1 MGYKNPIGFHTQVM
15 VSLKVQK
22 RLASAVLKCGKGRVW
37 LDPSEATEIGLA
49 KSRRSIKKYIK
60 DGYIVK
66 KVVATHS
73 RAKARAWTAAKR
85 LGRHTGIGKRQGCK
99 NARMPLKLFWI
110 RRQRAL
116 RRLLRKLR
124 KNKKVDKNLYHKF
137 YLGSK
142 GNLYKNKK
150 VLIEAIHKERN
161 EKLRQEKIE
170 NEQKARR
177 MKNLE
182 KRKRKLESKLAK
194 HAAE

>member
-1 MGYKNPIGFHTQVM
+1 MGKRIQTKVM

-22 RLASAVLKCGKGRVW
+22 RLSASVLKCGKGRVW
-37 LDPSEATEIGLA
+37 LDPNEATEIGLA
-49 KSRRSIKKYIK
+49 KSRRSIKKFVK

-66 KVVATHS
+66 RQVATHS
-73 RAKARAWTAAKR
+73 RAKARHWAAAKR
-85 LGRHTGIGKRQGCK
+85 LGRHMGVGKRHGSK
-99 NARMPLKLFWI
+99 NARMPIKLFWI

-150 VLIEAIHKERN
+150 VLIEAIHRERN
-161 EKLRQEKIE
+161 EKLRQEKIADK
-170 NEQKARR
+170 QKARR

-182 KRKRKLESKLAK
+182 KRKRKLEKKVSSQKAD
-194 HAAE
+194 

>member
-1 MGYKNPIGFHTQVM
+1 MGKSNPKKM
-15 VSLKVQK
+15 VSLRLQK
-22 RLASAVLKCGKGRVW
+22 RLASSVLKCGQRRVW
-37 LDPSEATEIGLA
+37 LDPNECSEIGLA
-49 KSRRSIKKYIK
+49 TSRRLIKKLVK
-60 DGYIVK
+60 DGLVVRRKVK
-66 KVVATHS
+66 THS
-73 RAKARAWTAAKR
+73 RAKARAHYEQKR
-85 LGRHTGIGKRQGCK
+85 LGRHTGTGKRLGAK
-99 NARMPLKLFWI
+99 NARMPSKLFWV

-124 KNKKVDKNLYHKF
+124 KNRKIGKNLYHKF

-150 VLIEAIHKERN
+150 VLIEAIHRERN
-161 EKLRQEKIE
+161 EKLRLEKIAA
-170 NEQKARR
+170 EQNQRR

>member
-1 MGYKNPIGFHTQVM
+1 MGKRIQTKVM

-22 RLASAVLKCGKGRVW
+22 RLSASVLKCGKGRVW
-37 LDPSEATEIGLA
+37 LDPNEATEIGLA
-49 KSRRSIKKYIK
+49 KSRRSIKKFIK

-66 KVVATHS
+66 KYVQTHS
-73 RAKARAWTAAKR
+73 RAKARAWQAAKR
-85 LGRHTGIGKRQGCK
+85 LGRHMGVGKRHGSK
-99 NARMPLKLFWI
+99 NARMPIKLFWI

-124 KNKKVDKNLYHKF
+124 KNKKIDKNLYHKF

-150 VLIEAIHKERN
+150 VLIEAIHRERN
-161 EKLRQEKIE
+161 EKIRQEKLDQ
-170 NEQKARR
+170 EQKARR

-182 KRKRKLESKLAK
+182 QRKKKLEKK
-194 HAAE
+194 AANIKAHN